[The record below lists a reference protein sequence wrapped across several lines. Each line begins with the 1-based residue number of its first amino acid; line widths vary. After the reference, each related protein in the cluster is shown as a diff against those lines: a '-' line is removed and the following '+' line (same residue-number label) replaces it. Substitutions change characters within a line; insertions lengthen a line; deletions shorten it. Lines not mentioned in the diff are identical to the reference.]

1 MPRSR
6 EGQARRAGKEGRQGE
21 GREGQARRAGKEGRQ
36 GGQAKR
42 AGKEGWELVA
52 NEGTVY

>member
-1 MPRSR
+1 VPRSR